1 MKNISKK
8 IVLARDRML
17 LSALLKAL
25 TRYMEHQNNAKK
37 YVNPRSQWSGV
48 NNTEETL
55 MLQVKRALERR
66 LKNIQKL

>member
-25 TRYMEHQNNAKK
+25 TRYMEHQKKAKK

>member
-17 LSALLKAL
+17 LSALLRAL
-25 TRYMEHQNNAKK
+25 TRYMEHNKKAKQ
-37 YVNPRSQWSGV
+37 YINPRSQWSGV
-48 NNTEETL
+48 NSTEETL

-66 LKNIQKL
+66 LN